1 MTALPKLKDH
11 EQAAFKAFS
20 LKRRRLA
27 DQVARLVITFGGI
40 AIILSILAIL
50 VFISL
55 EVYPLWKGAKAEL
68 SGRFDLN
75 KSLGFVSLTPNNPTP
90 ISDFPIL
97 ALGIDEYQEV
107 GFVITKTG
115 VVDFISL
122 KDGNTIK
129 EISLNK
135 IKGKKITSALGSL
148 DNQQYTL
155 GTDDG
160 YILPVEIRFKV
171 SFNDVVPQIPS
182 LLIATPNPNEE
193 RIIEPEVVEGEPI
206 QVDALPLTHVAYNVS
221 DDNTKGIAA
230 VTSDGRLIFLSE
242 QITRSLLGE
251 EKEEGFKYD
260 LTPELQSSI
269 VTAIALDNFLD
280 NLYVG
285 TKEGRLYH
293 WDIRDK
299 GNPNLVEVIDA
310 TGNLDT
316 AVTALGFLI
325 GDRSLILGDESGNVS
340 TWFQVED
347 KTSPIGRRL
356 KKAHALAS
364 HNGLVTAVAASPRDR
379 GLVSADSKGGIIL
392 HHSTS
397 ERNLLELEGE
407 GYPIKALAF
416 APKANGVIAIDERGN
431 LYDWEIDNPH
441 PEINLK
447 ALFGKVWYEGY
458 SKPEYVWQS
467 TGGTDDFES
476 KFSLTPLAYGTFKGT
491 FYAVLFAIPLA
502 IFGAICVS
510 QFMHPSL
517 RNLIKPVIEIM
528 AALPTV
534 VLGFLAGLWMA
545 PLIEKIL
552 PAVFLMPAVLTIMT
566 LASVFLWR
574 LMPKSVR
581 GRFKEGSELFL
592 LLPVFIL
599 GIQFCLWLNLPV
611 ENLFFGGD
619 YKASLFNNLGLQYD
633 QRNALIVGFAMGFAV
648 IPIIFTISEDA
659 LSNVP
664 KHLIS
669 GSLALGATKWQTAI
683 KVVLPT
689 ASAGIFSAIMIGF
702 GRVVGE
708 TMIVLMATGNTPI
721 MDWSIFNGFRALSAN
736 IAVEIPEAPH
746 GGTLYRVL
754 FLAALLLFLVTFLV
768 NTAAEIVRMRLRK
781 KYAQL

>member
-1 MTALPKLKDH
+1 MAALPKLKDNKR
-11 EQAAFKAFS
+11 AAFDAFS
-20 LKRRRLA
+20 LKRRRLVDKA
-27 DQVARLVITFGGI
+27 ARIVITLGGI
-40 AIILSILAIL
+40 SIILSILAIL
-50 VFISL
+50 VFITL
-55 EVYPLWKGAKAEL
+55 EVYPLWEGAKAEL
-68 SGRFDLN
+68 AGRFELN
-75 KSLGFVSLTPNNPTP
+75 KPLGISSPLANPASV
-90 ISDFPIL
+90 SDFPIL
-97 ALGIDEYQEV
+97 ALGVDEYRQI
-107 GFVITKTG
+107 GFVITKDG
-115 VVDFISL
+115 LVDFISL
-122 KDGNTIK
+122 KDGNTLK
-129 EISLNK
+129 QVPLKK
-135 IKGKKITSALGSL
+135 IEGKKITSSLGSL
-148 DNQQYTL
+148 DNQKYTL

-160 YILPVEIRFKV
+160 YILPVEINFKV

-193 RIIEPEVVEGEPI
+193 RIIEPELVEGEPI
-206 QVDALPLTHVAYNVS
+206 KVDALTLTHVSYKAL
-221 DDNTKGIAA
+221 DDDTKGIAA
-230 VTSDGRLIFLSE
+230 VTSDGRLVFLLE
-242 QITRSLLGE
+242 QTTRPLVEGE
-251 EKEEGFKYD
+251 KKEVSKYD
-260 LTPELQSSI
+260 LTPELKGSI
-269 VTAIALDNFLD
+269 VTAIALDSFLD

-285 TKEGRLYH
+285 TKRGELYH

-299 GNPNLVEVIDA
+299 ANPKLVEVIDA
-310 TGNLDT
+310 TENPET
-316 AVTALGFLI
+316 AITVLGFII
-325 GDRSLILGDESGNVS
+325 GDRSLIVGDETGNVS

-356 KKAHALAS
+356 KKAHVLSS
-364 HNGLVTAVAASPRDR
+364 HNGLVTAVASSPRDR
-379 GLVSADSKGGIIL
+379 GLISADSKGGIIL
-392 HHSTS
+392 NYSTS
-397 ERNLLELEGE
+397 ERKLLELQGE

-416 APKANGVIAIDERGN
+416 APKADGAVAVDERGTF
-431 LYDWEIDNPH
+431 YDWRIENPH

-467 TGGTDDFES
+467 TGGTDDFEP

-491 FYAVLFAIPLA
+491 FYALLFAIPLA
-502 IFGAICVS
+502 ILGAICVS

-517 RNLIKPVIEIM
+517 KNIIKPVIEIM

-545 PLIEKIL
+545 PLIEKMV
-552 PAVFLMPAVLTIMT
+552 PAVFMMPLVLTIMT
-566 LASVFLWR
+566 LVAVFLWR
-574 LMPKSVR
+574 FLPKSVR
-581 GRFKEGSELFL
+581 GRFKDGTEL
-592 LLPVFIL
+592 LLLIPVFIL
-599 GIQFCLWLNLPV
+599 GIQICLWLNQPV
-611 ENLFFGGD
+611 ESLLLGGD
-619 YKASLFNNLGLQYD
+619 FKAWLFDKLGLQYD
-633 QRNALIVGFAMGFAV
+633 QRNALIVGFPMGFAV
-648 IPIIFTISEDA
+648 IPIIFTISDDA

-669 GSLALGATKWQTAI
+669 GSLALGATRWQTAI

-746 GGTLYRVL
+746 GGTLFRVL

-768 NTAAEIVRMRLRK
+768 NTGAEIVRMRLRK

>member
-1 MTALPKLKDH
+1 MTALPKLKDQ

-27 DQVARLVITFGGI
+27 DKLARVVITFGGI
-40 AIILSILAIL
+40 SIILSIIAIL

-55 EVYPLWKGAKAEL
+55 EVYSLWKGAKGEL
-68 SGRFDLN
+68 AGRFDLN
-75 KSLGFVSLTPNNPTP
+75 KSLVISSHSVNPTSV
-90 ISDFPIL
+90 SDFPIL
-97 ALGIDEYQEV
+97 ALGIDEYREIV
-107 GFVITKTG
+107 FVITRNG
-115 VVDFISL
+115 LVDFISL
-122 KDGNTIK
+122 KDGNTVKQIP
-129 EISLNK
+129 LRK
-135 IKGKKITSALGSL
+135 IEGKKITSALGSL
-148 DNQQYTL
+148 DNEEYTL

-160 YILPVEIRFKV
+160 YILPVEIDFKV
-171 SFNDVVPQIPS
+171 SFND
-182 LLIATPNPNEE
+182 NDE
-193 RIIEPEVVEGEPI
+193 RIIEPEVVEGGLI
-206 QVDALPLTHVAYNVS
+206 KVDALPLTHVAYKAL
-221 DDNTKGIAA
+221 DDDTKGVAA
-230 VTSDGRLIFLSE
+230 VTSDWRLVFHSQLATS
-242 QITRSLLGE
+242 SLVGE
-251 EKEEGFKYD
+251 EKKEGLKYD
-260 LTPELQSSI
+260 LTPELKGSI
-269 VTAIALDNFLD
+269 VTAIALDQFLD

-285 TKEGRLYH
+285 TKTGELYY
-293 WDIRDK
+293 WDIRDNT
-299 GNPNLVEVIDA
+299 NPRLVEVIDA
-310 TGNLDT
+310 TENPET
-316 AVTALGFLI
+316 AITALGFLI
-325 GDRSLILGDESGNVS
+325 GDRSLVVGDGSGNVS
-340 TWFQVED
+340 IWFQVED
-347 KTSPIGRRL
+347 KTSPVGRRL
-356 KKAHALAS
+356 KKAHTLSS
-364 HNGLVTAVAASPRDR
+364 HNGLVTAVSASPRDR
-379 GLVSADSKGGIIL
+379 GLLSADSRGGIIL
-392 HHSTS
+392 NYPTS
-397 ERNLLELEGE
+397 ERKLLELEGE
-407 GYPIKALAF
+407 GHPIKALAF
-416 APKANGVIAIDERGN
+416 APKADGAVAVDERGT
-431 LYDWEIDNPH
+431 LYDWRIENPH

-467 TGGTDDFES
+467 TGGTDDFEP

-491 FYAVLFAIPLA
+491 IYALVFAIPLA
-502 IFGAICVS
+502 ILGAICVS

-545 PLIEKIL
+545 PLVEKIL
-552 PAVFLMPAVLTIMT
+552 PAVFLMPAILTIMT
-566 LASVFLWR
+566 LCSVFLWR
-574 LMPKSVR
+574 LMPKLIR
-581 GRFKEGSELFL
+581 GRFKEGTELLF

>member
-1 MTALPKLKDH
+1 MAALPKLKRTD
-11 EQAAFKAFS
+11 QAAFDAFS
-20 LKRRRLA
+20 IKRRRLA
-27 DQVARLVITFGGI
+27 DKLASIVITFGGI

-50 VFISL
+50 VFITL

-68 SGRFDLN
+68 AGRFDLS
-75 KSLGFVSLTPNNPTP
+75 KSLVISSKSVNPTSV
-90 ISDFPIL
+90 SDFPIL
-97 ALGIDEYQEV
+97 ALGIDEYRQI
-107 GFVITKTG
+107 GFVITENG
-115 VVDFISL
+115 LVDFISL
-122 KDGNTIK
+122 KDGKAIK
-129 EISLNK
+129 QIPLGK
-135 IKGKKITSALGSL
+135 IEGKKITSALGSL
-148 DNQQYTL
+148 DNEEYTL

-160 YILPVEIRFKV
+160 YILPVDIKFNV
-171 SFNDVVPQIPS
+171 SFND
-182 LLIATPNPNEE
+182 NDE
-193 RIIEPEVVEGEPI
+193 RIIEPEVVEGELI
-206 QVDALPLTHVAYNVS
+206 KVDALPLTHVAFNAL
-221 DDNTKGIAA
+221 DDDLKGVAA
-230 VTSDGRLIFLSE
+230 VTSDGRLIFLS
-242 QITRSLLGE
+242 QLTTSSLVGE
-251 EKEEGFKYD
+251 EKKEELKYD
-260 LTPELQSSI
+260 LTPELKGRI
-269 VTAIALDNFLD
+269 VTAIALDQFLD

-285 TKEGRLYH
+285 TRKGELYH

-299 GNPNLVEVIDA
+299 ANPRLQEVIDA
-310 TGNLDT
+310 TGNPEIAITD
-316 AVTALGFLI
+316 LGFII
-325 GDRSLILGDESGNVS
+325 GDRSLIVGDGSGNVS

-347 KTSPIGRRL
+347 NTSPIGRRL
-356 KKAHALAS
+356 KKAHALAQ

-379 GLVSADSKGGIIL
+379 GLLSADSKGVIIL
-392 HHSTS
+392 DYSTS
-397 ERNLLELEGE
+397 ERKLLELEGE

-416 APKANGVIAIDERGN
+416 APKADGAVAVDERGT
-431 LYDWEIDNPH
+431 LYNWSIDNPH
-441 PEINLK
+441 PGVNLK

-467 TGGTDDFES
+467 TGGTDDFEP

-491 FYAVLFAIPLA
+491 FYALVFAIPLA
-502 IFGAICVS
+502 VLGAICVS

-552 PAVFLMPAVLTIMT
+552 PAVFLIPAVLTVMT
-566 LASVFLWR
+566 LSAVFLWR

-592 LLPVFIL
+592 LLPIFIF
-599 GIQFCLWLNLPV
+599 GIQICLWLNLPI
-611 ENLFFGGD
+611 ENLLFGGD
-619 YKASLFNNLGLQYD
+619 YKASIFNTFGLQYD

-669 GSLALGATKWQTAI
+669 GSLALGATRWQTAI

-768 NTAAEIVRMRLRK
+768 NTAAEIVRIRLRK
-781 KYAQL
+781 KYQQL